1 MGVKLSEI
9 RELLHANV
17 FVGNNRLDLDVDTAC
32 ASDLMSDLLRG
43 ELEGSLLITGLNSI
57 HIVKTAVISGIVGV
71 VLVRGK
77 EPSIEVIEEA
87 KKYDLPLLA
96 TSFSMYTACGRLF
109 KKGIRGPDGRTSSSS
124 KKGI

>member
-1 MGVKLSEI
+1 MKLSEI
-9 RELLHANV
+9 TELLRAKV
-17 FVGNNRLDLDVDTAC
+17 FVGYNKLNLDVDTAC

-43 ELEGSLLITGLNSI
+43 ELEGALLITGLNSI

-77 EPSIEVIEEA
+77 KPSMEVMEEA

-96 TSFSMYTACGRLF
+96 TPFSMYTACGRLF
-109 KKGIRGPDGRTSSSS
+109 KKGIRGPDGST
-124 KKGI
+124 KPFFKEGI